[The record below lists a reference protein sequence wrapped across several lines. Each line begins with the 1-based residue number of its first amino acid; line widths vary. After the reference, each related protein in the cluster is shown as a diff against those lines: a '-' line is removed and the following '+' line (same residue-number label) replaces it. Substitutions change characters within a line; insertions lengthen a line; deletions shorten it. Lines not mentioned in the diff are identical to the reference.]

1 MSYLLSL
8 LYKAVLVRPSSRAAL
23 LILPWCFSITLK
35 IVLLIVGILL
45 VIYGLYTLF
54 TPEVSMQAGP
64 LKIEAQGDNTQAYAM
79 IGLGI
84 LALIGGAAFGKR

>member
-1 MSYLLSL
+1 MNN
-8 LYKAVLVRPSSRAAL
+8 
-23 LILPWCFSITLK
+23 TLK

-45 VIYGLYTLF
+45 VGYGLYTLF

-64 LKIEAQGDNTQAYAM
+64 IKVEAQGDNTQSYAM

-84 LALIGGAAFGKR
+84 LALVGGAAFGKR